1 MRKLFAGFLVAVI
14 LLGGDM
20 IWRAWAQGPNTFCAA
35 NIPCTASALWNFTGG
50 LQSGGATVATL
61 PVNLAGGSGVVTG
74 VLPGANMSA
83 TNLAGG
89 NNPGGVSGILPFA
102 NLTTQGTDT
111 NLLTSGTVSAST
123 GVSLCTDANHGAT
136 TSGCPP
142 GGIPVTQVDLTAQ
155 GANIGSTPILT
166 PGANGFYRISCYIV
180 LTRAAT
186 TSSTTPNCNV
196 IYTDADTSVSET
208 VLTGLG
214 GTLNIVGA
222 IDLIASPSG
231 NGGIFYA
238 KSGSAINYSTT
249 NYVSSGATSMQYA
262 IHIRLEGPF

>member
-1 MRKLFAGFLVAVI
+1 MA
-14 LLGGDM
+14 
-20 IWRAWAQGPNTFCAA
+20 
-35 NIPCTASALWNFTGG
+35 
-50 LQSGGATVATL
+50 
-61 PVNLAGGSGVVTG
+61 
-74 VLPGANMSA
+74 A

-111 NLLTSGTVSAST
+111 SLLTSGTVSAST
-123 GVSLCTDANHGAT
+123 GVTLCTDASHGAT
-136 TSGCPP
+136 TTGCPAS
-142 GGIPVTQVDLTAQ
+142 IAVAQVDLTAQ

-231 NGGIFYA
+231 NGGIFFA